1 MANEWCNV
9 GAFLDIVKAE
19 DYRSEGCMSHV
30 QADAHGK
37 MVYGRDLL
45 GQLGGPDGV
54 VVDGAADDGQLG
66 VVVFDG
72 YRYAELSCHISRP
85 PQREP
90 FGGKLLLQTVPG
102 IAGPYA
108 LAGVA
113 DYHPGAYS
121 AREADAGL
129 QHVA

>member
-9 GAFLDIVKAE
+9 GAFLDIVEAE
-19 DYRSEGCMSHV
+19 DSRSEGCMSHV
-30 QADAHGK
+30 QADADGK

-54 VVDGAADDGQLG
+54 VVDGAVDNRQLR

-72 YRYAELSCHISRP
+72 YRHAELSCHIPRL

-90 FGGKLLLQTVPG
+90 FGGELLPQAVQG
-102 IAGPYA
+102 IARPNP
-108 LAGVA
+108 LTGVT
-113 DYHPGAYS
+113 DYHPGTYS
-121 AREADAGL
+121 AREPDAGL
-129 QHVA
+129 